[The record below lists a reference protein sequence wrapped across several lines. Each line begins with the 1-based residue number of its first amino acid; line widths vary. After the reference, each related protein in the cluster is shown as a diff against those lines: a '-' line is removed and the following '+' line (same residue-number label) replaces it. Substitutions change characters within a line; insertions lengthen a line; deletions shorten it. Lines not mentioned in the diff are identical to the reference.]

1 MEKENITGLLLKAID
16 LFSSLYSLLPRIEG
30 GSYDLGPDEAIEEE
44 WEEVG
49 PGLDSIIGDDE
60 NLVKLI
66 EYLKA
71 ERNAGH
77 SIDPQIQEL
86 REWLWRAVTLVPGV
100 NKATITGLTNHSD
113 KYCNWLDWID
123 RYYPPEQS
131 TLEQDNE
138 EPAKRD
144 NKPKRISAAAK
155 KLATPELQAVKQK
168 LVDAGLIKDGKWTGI
183 AAEFGFLVTELSY
196 THYVMN
202 GERKAWIECADW
214 AGYDGNIQSARKG
227 IEQHP
232 DMETPITDIIRD
244 ACKK

>member
-113 KYCNWLDWID
+113 KYCNWLDWIN

-131 TLEQDNE
+131 KQGPGQKSDFNSCLLVQEDKQDE
-138 EPAKRD
+138 LL
-144 NKPKRISAAAK
+144 K
-155 KLATPELQAVKQK
+155 KLHEL
-168 LVDAGLIKDGKWTGI
+168 IDGKVGKAVALVIGLCVELGLMTKPTFGVLK
-183 AAEFGFLVTELSY
+183 AEFGDIGDKSGYNAQYSKYPKQY
-196 THYVMN
+196 THGEIN
-202 GERKAWIECADW
+202 GIKVHLE
-214 AGYDGNIQSARKG
+214 
-227 IEQHP
+227 P
-232 DMETPITDIIRD
+232 FL
-244 ACKK
+244 

>member
-113 KYCNWLDWID
+113 KYCNWLDWIN

-131 TLEQDNE
+131 KQ
-138 EPAKRD
+138 EPFKERD
-144 NKPKRISAAAK
+144 TDADERFASQ
-155 KLATPELQAVKQK
+155 ELQEVKQE
-168 LVDAGLIKDGKWTGI
+168 LVKVGLIKDGKWSAGTANFECLVKEFKGVFGI
-183 AAEFGFLVTELSY
+183 ETKKGDLDRKSCAAFVGF
-196 THYVMN
+196 
-202 GERKAWIECADW
+202 
-214 AGYDGNIQSARKG
+214 DGSLDSARSSTNH
-227 IEQHP
+227 EQQSPKAKSIKAICREIH
-232 DMETPITDIIRD
+232 T
-244 ACKK
+244 KYVK

>member
-113 KYCNWLDWID
+113 KYCNWLDWIN

-131 TLEQDNE
+131 KQGPGQE
-138 EPAKRD
+138 EPIKQDVLPFELNTEEARKYFPRAEKAGYINGHKWIGRNVRLAYFCSKVYD
-144 NKPKRISAAAK
+144 NPRPINALEDYFGVKKLSASISQAELEPKRSDVIEWRK
-155 KLATPELQAVKQK
+155 KI
-168 LVDAGLIKDGKWTGI
+168 DDSI
-183 AAEFGFLVTELSY
+183 F
-196 THYVMN
+196 
-202 GERKAWIECADW
+202 
-214 AGYDGNIQSARKG
+214 YD
-227 IEQHP
+227 
-232 DMETPITDIIRD
+232 
-244 ACKK
+244 